1 MMHAIDIGTA
11 EIRNNSL
18 VPLDAPL
25 AMPRQSIASWRGGR
39 PRMLSPWGAMLA
51 RIFVFA
57 MTGLLAGY
65 GTWQMYQVVGQSSAT
80 SLQILLV
87 VLFALTFAWIALA
100 AATTLLGFAVVVGSD
115 RRQGERGEGER
126 GLVPLSTRTAIVM
139 PIYDEDT
146 DAVFYALTRMA
157 MELAATGQ
165 GSRFDIFVLSDSS
178 NVETL
183 RRERAA
189 ATQLRNMLG

>member
-87 VLFALTFAWIALA
+87 VLFALTFSWIALA
-100 AATTLLGFAVVVGSD
+100 AATALLGFVAVVMESRPGSRRPEDESWQVG
-115 RRQGERGEGER
+115 
-126 GLVPLSTRTAIVM
+126 LSTRTAIVV
-139 PIYDEDT
+139 PVCNEDT
-146 DAVFYALTRMA
+146 DAV
-157 MELAATGQ
+157 
-165 GSRFDIFVLSDSS
+165 
-178 NVETL
+178 
-183 RRERAA
+183 
-189 ATQLRNMLG
+189 